1 MLRQQLADAGCKGAL
16 AIMSC
21 WVVPSVAAELWGC
34 SVEAI
39 HAGIRDG
46 SIPMREE
53 NGWTFI
59 DMAPQ
64 SPRIEAPKAVKPPTF
79 SVVSAEELIALS
91 DDRDIYS
98 EYTEPEPSLEE
109 VPQFVEPLAVMLD
122 GETRTSDIDAPV
134 MSMAQSIDDAYRDD
148 ADDEE
153 SGEALGDW
161 REVRERVAATR
172 RAPREVA
179 APLREAA

>member
-1 MLRQQLADAGCKGAL
+1 
-16 AIMSC
+16 
-21 WVVPSVAAELWGC
+21 VAAELWGC

-59 DMAPQ
+59 DMAPA
-64 SPRIEAPKAVKPPTF
+64 SPRIEAPKTVRPPTF

-122 GETRTSDIDAPV
+122 GETRTSEIDAPV
-134 MSMAQSIDDAYRDD
+134 MSMAQSVDDNYLHDS

-153 SGEALGDW
+153 SGEALEDW

-172 RAPREVA
+172 TPPGRVEEALRQA
-179 APLREAA
+179 A